1 MVNRSIAQ
9 PLLILQRHLKTGDL
23 LRSCGR
29 APCGYLLAWRGFMG
43 MVPAFWGV
51 EFPQENDQGTLTGW
65 FYGTLGSD
73 PVKIISLNQPG
84 RKDSVAAFEG
94 AGRLPCPADNKAQIV
109 QSGAARGAR
118 PSCLPKSRQSL
129 VRVAVCLARAYRLCG
144 AR

>member
-29 APCGYLLAWRGFMG
+29 APCGYLLAWRGFLG
-43 MVPAFWGV
+43 MLPAFWGT

-73 PVKIISLNQPG
+73 PVKIIGLNQPG
-84 RKDSVAAFEG
+84 GKDGVAAFEG
-94 AGRLPCPADNKAQIV
+94 AGA
-109 QSGAARGAR
+109 
-118 PSCLPKSRQSL
+118 
-129 VRVAVCLARAYRLCG
+129 CLARQISRRRSINLGPLGVPDLLACPSHAKALC
-144 AR
+144 AWRFA